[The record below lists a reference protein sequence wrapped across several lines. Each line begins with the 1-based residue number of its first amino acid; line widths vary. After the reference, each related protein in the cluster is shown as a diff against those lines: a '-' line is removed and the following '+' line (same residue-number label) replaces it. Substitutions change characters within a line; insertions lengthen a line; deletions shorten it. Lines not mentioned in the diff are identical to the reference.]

1 MWVSEEDAVYVTIL
15 SGHVSH
21 ENWNPLKK
29 SFEQVGRRPPT
40 SLRESV
46 LVQSEDDP
54 TLWQI
59 ISFWPSREAFKE
71 AEGKEET
78 NLCVKLFCDA
88 GSVPSR
94 RGFLIIDQY
103 TRV

>member
-1 MWVSEEDAVYVTIL
+1 MYVTIL

-21 ENWNPLKK
+21 ENWNPLNK
-29 SFEQVGRRPPT
+29 SFELVSKHTPAR
-40 SLRESV
+40 LLESV
-46 LVQSEDDP
+46 LVQSEDDL

-59 ISFWPSREAFKE
+59 ISFWPSKDVFKE
-71 AEGKEET
+71 AERKDET

-94 RGFLIIDQY
+94 RGY
-103 TRV
+103 TVVNRYLRV

>member
-1 MWVSEEDAVYVTIL
+1 MYVTIL
-15 SGHVSH
+15 SGHVTH
-21 ENWNPLKK
+21 ENWIPLKK
-29 SFEQVGRRPPT
+29 SFELVGKHPPT
-40 SLRESV
+40 RLLESV

-59 ISFWPSREAFKE
+59 ISYWPSKELFKE
-71 AEGKEET
+71 AERKEET

-94 RGFLIIDQY
+94 RGFPVVDRYL
-103 TRV
+103 RV

>member
-1 MWVSEEDAVYVTIL
+1 MYVTIL

-29 SFEQVGRRPPT
+29 SFAQVGRRPP
-40 SLRESV
+40 LGLLQSV

-59 ISFWPSREAFKE
+59 ISFWPSKEVFKE
-71 AEGKEET
+71 AERKEET
-78 NLCVKLFCDA
+78 NICVKLFCDA
-88 GSVPSR
+88 GSVPNR
-94 RGFLIIDQY
+94 RGFPIVERY
-103 TRV
+103 SRV